1 MMRRTYSVVWCIAIL
16 WFLLGSSVGYTAM
29 PVVSDGLN
37 VVADIVE
44 KVSPAVVNIDTLR
57 TKVYRSPLAPFF
69 DDPFFRYF
77 FGDTQEERRVPVKGV
92 GTGFVFRSDGYIIT
106 NNHVIEGAE
115 EIKVTFNDGK
125 QFNGKVVGR
134 DPLTDI
140 AVIRIEASELP
151 TIPLGDSDT
160 AKVGEFVIAIG
171 NPYGLSHTVT
181 TGVLSAK
188 GRPISAGD
196 SGREYENFLQ
206 TDAAIN
212 PGNSGGPLLNLQ
224 GEVIGIN
231 TAILPYAQGIGF
243 AIPINMAKSILEQLI
258 NQGKVVRAWLGVFI
272 QEVTQ
277 EIAEKFGLSQPR
289 GALVADISPN
299 SPAERAEISRGD
311 IILKV
316 DGQETNTI
324 SELQRVVRSHRPG
337 DRVTVEI
344 WREKKTMVVE
354 VVLGELQEEGSMT
367 PSWGVTL
374 GVEVREITPD
384 LVTQYA
390 LKRTS
395 GVVIVGIESGGAAD
409 RAGLRP
415 GDVIVECNRNGITS
429 LRDWEQALSRIQ
441 PGESVLLL
449 IDRGGRTYFV
459 PLRAEQRKE

>member
-1 MMRRTYSVVWCIAIL
+1 
-16 WFLLGSSVGYTAM
+16 M

>member
-1 MMRRTYSVVWCIAIL
+1 
-16 WFLLGSSVGYTAM
+16 M

-125 QFNGKVVGR
+125 QFSGKVVGR